1 MSSILIVDDEK
12 DLVRRC
18 RAELADD
25 GHDVS
30 AVPDAD
36 SALEWLSRNDADL
49 VILDLEVPGRRGLDL
64 LTDILQRRRHT
75 RILVHTARPCYR
87 DDFNSWGADAY
98 VMKSGD
104 SSPLRSAVAML
115 LRKAA

>member
-1 MSSILIVDDEK
+1 MSNILIVDDEH

-18 RAELADD
+18 QAELAED
-25 GHDVS
+25 GHEVFS
-30 AVPDAD
+30 VPNADA
-36 SALEWLSRNDADL
+36 ALEWLLRNDTDL

-64 LTDILQRRRHT
+64 LTEILQRRRHI

-98 VMKSGD
+98 VMKSGEP
-104 SSPLRSAVAML
+104 SPLRSAVTML